1 MEEKILHIVEKIKQN
16 FPDTKIITLEL
27 NKLPEKN
34 LVEDIQKVLPNSSLN
49 ISLNKNLVSG
59 FRIQIDDKIFD
70 SSIDSALEKMNQSL
84 KGSTKSSKNSEI
96 DIIDE
101 VFEDLNNFEFDAKF
115 EEQGEITE
123 VRDGIV
129 NIRGISNALNQEL
142 LETENGVKLNVF
154 NLEKNRIGAI
164 ILDDYS
170 LVNVGD
176 KVKKTGKVLSIGI
189 SESILGRIVDPLMK
203 PLDGLDRIPEHQ
215 YILIDSQAP
224 GVMQRSPVNTPLQ
237 TGIKVLDALVPI
249 GKGQRELIIGD
260 RQTGKTSLAIDAIIN
275 QKGKDV
281 ICIYTSIGQKESKL
295 ARIVEKLRSEDCLDY
310 CIIVDAP
317 GSSPASLQYLAPFSA
332 TAIAEFFARKGKDV
346 LVIYDDL
353 SKHAVAYRELSLI
366 LNRPPG
372 REAFP
377 GDVFY
382 LHSRLLERSCKLSP
396 EFGGGTI
403 TSLPII
409 ETLAGDIS
417 AYIPTNVISITDG
430 QIFLETDLFNKGLRP
445 AINPGLSVSRVG
457 GAAQTKAMKKV
468 AGSMKLAMA
477 QFRELE
483 AFSQFSSEL
492 DENTKFALDRGKKI
506 QELLKQ
512 KNGEPVELVDQ
523 VLTFFAV
530 NNGVFDSIQ
539 ISEIRETLSRFLSFA
554 KTQDFELD
562 SELNSGQW
570 PEGIEERLSKLVK
583 AFATQ

>member
-1 MEEKILHIVEKIKQN
+1 MEEKILKIIEKIKSN
-16 FPDTKIITLEL
+16 FPATKSLTIEVSE
-27 NKLPEKN
+27 LPEKKFVTT
-34 LVEDIQKVLPNSSLN
+34 LQKVLEN
-49 ISLNKNLVSG
+49 ISLNILLNPSLASG
-59 FRIQIDDKIFD
+59 FKVIADDKVFDASVDNALDKLNSKLKKTKTSNQENLIDD
-70 SSIDSALEKMNQSL
+70 
-84 KGSTKSSKNSEI
+84 
-96 DIIDE
+96 
-101 VFEDLNNFEFDAKF
+101 VFENLKKFEFETEL
-115 EEQGEITE
+115 EEQGEIIE

-129 NIRGISNALNQEL
+129 VIRGISNCLNQEL
-142 LETENGVKLNVF
+142 LETENGIKLNAF
-154 NLEKNRIGAI
+154 NLEKERIGAI
-164 ILDDYS
+164 ILDDYTKVS
-170 LVNVGD
+170 VGD
-176 KVKKTGKVLSIGI
+176 KVKRTEKVLSVGI
-189 SESILGRIVDPLMK
+189 SDSVLGRVVDPLMR
-203 PLDGLDRIPEHQ
+203 PLDGLERIAEHQ
-215 YILIDSQAP
+215 YIAVDSQAP
-224 GVMQRSPVNTPLQ
+224 GVIERSPVDTPMQ

-249 GKGQRELIIGD
+249 GRGQRELIIGD

-295 ARIVEKLRSEDCLDY
+295 ARIIDKLTEEGCMEY
-310 CIIVDAP
+310 CVVVDAS
-317 GSSPASLQYLAPFSA
+317 GSSPASLQYFAPYSA
-332 TAIAEFFARKGKDV
+332 TAIAEFFAKKGKDV

-353 SKHAVAYRELSLI
+353 SKHAVAYREISLI

-382 LHSRLLERSCKLSP
+382 LHSRLLERSCKLAP
-396 EFGGGTI
+396 EYGGGTI

-430 QIFLETDLFNKGLRP
+430 QIFLETDLFNKGIRP

-457 GAAQTKAMKKV
+457 GAAQTNAMKKV

-512 KNGEPVELVDQ
+512 KNGEPVSLADQ

-530 NNGVFDSIQ
+530 NNGGFDSI
-539 ISEIRETLSRFLSFA
+539 EITDVKTSLESFLTFVRI
-554 KTQDFELD
+554 QNE
-562 SELNSGQW
+562 
-570 PEGIEERLSKLVK
+570 KLVDELEQGIWPDGVEDVLK
-583 AFATQ
+583 GLVEKFNN